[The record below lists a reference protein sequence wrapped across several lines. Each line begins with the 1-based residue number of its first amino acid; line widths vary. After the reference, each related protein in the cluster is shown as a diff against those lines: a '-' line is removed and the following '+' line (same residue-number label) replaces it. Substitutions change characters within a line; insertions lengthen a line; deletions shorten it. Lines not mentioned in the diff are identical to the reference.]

1 MKRLFFL
8 LSLLLSVNAL
18 AQVQLPTNEVGQ
30 VQYQEI
36 VRLSNA
42 KLLARQLMEQVKAW
56 AAKHYASNLT
66 TEQQYDQEHNI
77 LFIKSSFPINNQLV
91 RYVLTIEPKF
101 GRYRATITELI
112 AEGNGLTVPILAT
125 SSTAAEM
132 ERAAGSKTTNRKLLE
147 QAASQQA
154 DLYRQLN
161 KDCRATLADL
171 KQTILANT

>member
-1 MKRLFFL
+1 MKLLLLFALL
-8 LSLLLSVNAL
+8 LSLKTE
-18 AQVQLPTNEVGQ
+18 AQVKLPTNEVGQ

-36 VRLSNA
+36 VRLPNA
-42 KLLARQLMEQVKAW
+42 KLPARQLMEQVRAW
-56 AAKHYASNLT
+56 AAKHYAANLT

-77 LFIKSSFPINNQLV
+77 LFVKSSFSINNQLV

-112 AEGNGLTVPILAT
+112 AEGNGLTVPILAV
-125 SSTAAEM
+125 SSTVDEM
-132 ERAAGSKTTNRKLLE
+132 ERATDSKTTNRKLLE

-161 KDCRATLADL
+161 KDCRATLAEL
-171 KQTILANT
+171 KQTILSNT